1 MGYKNDGVV
10 FSTLDIE
17 VMYGNQLHEP
27 QVNAS
32 LPTKYNGCDFQR
44 NVEAEFETA
53 FRQASIIISSMAGYI
68 SHQLQHCVENNSR
81 YILLVN
87 WRSLEDHTVGFRT
100 SQKYQEWKKLL
111 HHFYNPFPVVEHF
124 ELIYEQKV

>member
-1 MGYKNDGVV
+1 M
-10 FSTLDIE
+10 LE
-17 VMYGNQLHEP
+17 V
-27 QVNAS
+27 AII
-32 LPTKYNGCDFQR
+32 
-44 NVEAEFETA
+44 NVIPGKEAEFEAAFHTA
-53 FRQASIIISSMAGYI
+53 SVIIYSMAGYI